1 VLCPD
6 CGLDQ
11 PTGNRFCED
20 CGGRLEGAPAAAC
33 PECGAGPADLD
44 ADGFCRRCGL
54 ERVPPARD
62 HLEIVLSPHFAGVSD
77 RGRCHPRNEDY
88 LALASDAAA
97 EILVVCDGVSNSAR
111 PDEAAA
117 VAAATACAA
126 LRESLHVGGPSAL
139 EAALRA
145 ADAAVTTIPYSPSDA
160 AEPPEC
166 TIVAAVRH
174 GRTLSVAWLGDS
186 RAYFIT
192 PQAAVQL
199 TEDHSWLT
207 EVVASGEMTLAE
219 ALQSPKAH
227 AITRTLGG
235 CATGD
240 EPSLRTYPI
249 PDGPGHLLL
258 CTDGLW
264 NYAREPAQL
273 AELVHGFAASTDAL
287 GLARRLV
294 DYARDRRGHDNITVA
309 LLALGG
315 SP

>member
-1 VLCPD
+1 M
-6 CGLDQ
+6 
-11 PTGNRFCED
+11 
-20 CGGRLEGAPAAAC
+20 
-33 PECGAGPADLD
+33 
-44 ADGFCRRCGL
+44 
-54 ERVPPARD
+54 
-62 HLEIVLSPHFAGVSD
+62 EIVLSPHFAGVSD
-77 RGRCHPRNEDY
+77 RGRCHARNEDH
-88 LALASDAAA
+88 LALASDATG
-97 EILVVCDGVSNSAR
+97 EVLVVCDGVSNSAR

-117 VAAATACAA
+117 VAAATACTA
-126 LRESLHVGGPSAL
+126 LRESLHAGGPVAL

-145 ADAAVTTIPYSPSDA
+145 ADAAVAAIPYSPGDA

-174 GRTLSVAWLGDS
+174 GRTLSVGWLGDS
-186 RAYFIT
+186 RAYLIT
-192 PQAAVQL
+192 PHGTVQL

-207 EVVASGEMTLAE
+207 EVVAAGEMALAE

-235 CATGD
+235 TAAGD

-273 AELVHGFAASTDAL
+273 AELVHSFAAGTDAL

-309 LLALGG
+309 LLALGVL
-315 SP
+315 P

>member
-1 VLCPD
+1 VLCPA

-20 CGGRLEGAPAAAC
+20 CGGRLGGPPAAAC
-33 PECGAGPADLD
+33 PECGAGPVDLD
-44 ADGFCRRCGL
+44 ADGFCRRCGH
-54 ERVPPARD
+54 ERAAPARD
-62 HLEIVLSPHFAGVSD
+62 HLEIVLSPHLAGVSD

-88 LALASDAAA
+88 LALAADPGG
-97 EILVVCDGVSNSAR
+97 EVLVVCDGVSNSAR

-126 LRESLHVGGPSAL
+126 LQESLRGGGPIAL

-145 ADAAVTTIPYSPSDA
+145 ADAAVAAIPYTRTDA
-160 AEPPEC
+160 EELPES

-174 GRTLSVAWLGDS
+174 GRTLSVGWLGDS
-186 RAYFIT
+186 RAYLIT
-192 PQAAVQL
+192 PHGGVQL

-207 EVVASGEMTLAE
+207 EVVAAGELTLAE
-219 ALQSPKAH
+219 ALESPRAH

-235 CATGD
+235 SATGD
-240 EPSLRTYPI
+240 EPSVRTCPM
-249 PDGPGHLLL
+249 PDGPAHLLL

-273 AELVHGFAASTDAL
+273 AELVHGFAAGTDAL